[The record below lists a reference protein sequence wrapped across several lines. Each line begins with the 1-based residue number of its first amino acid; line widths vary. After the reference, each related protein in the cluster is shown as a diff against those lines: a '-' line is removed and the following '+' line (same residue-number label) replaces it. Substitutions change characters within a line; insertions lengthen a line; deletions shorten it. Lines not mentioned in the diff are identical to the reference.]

1 MYNHF
6 VFQRLVGS
14 SHWTERIRRRI
25 VQISHFSYPVL
36 IQGAAGAGKELLAR
50 AIHAHSCRAAGP
62 FIPFRTAQLPPEF
75 AAAQLFGQ
83 AAGVSRLA
91 RFATLGCV
99 RAAQGGTLYIEE
111 VGDLDA
117 AGQQRLLEVLKA
129 KQTTR
134 VGEELP
140 VAVDIRLVCSTSR
153 DLLQEAREGRFSL
166 ELLYRLSAI
175 SIQVASLQER
185 PEDVQVIANHLL
197 ARITFEA
204 GMPLRQLSPAAMA
217 LLQTYDWPEN
227 IDELEEV
234 LEQALFQTDRDVL
247 ELEDFPDL
255 LEAVQR
261 LVDETQTATTTESA
275 AAEPVNGFES
285 VAPSTGVSGE
295 WRSLQAVEA
304 EHIRATLRECDDN
317 LAIAAKLLGI
327 DVPQLTERM
336 NRCGV
341 RVPLPRWS
349 LPDNLS

>member
-129 KQTTR
+129 KQKTR
-134 VGEELP
+134 VGEE
-140 VAVDIRLVCSTSR
+140 
-153 DLLQEAREGRFSL
+153 
-166 ELLYRLSAI
+166 
-175 SIQVASLQER
+175 
-185 PEDVQVIANHLL
+185 
-197 ARITFEA
+197 
-204 GMPLRQLSPAAMA
+204 
-217 LLQTYDWPEN
+217 
-227 IDELEEV
+227 
-234 LEQALFQTDRDVL
+234 
-247 ELEDFPDL
+247 
-255 LEAVQR
+255 
-261 LVDETQTATTTESA
+261 
-275 AAEPVNGFES
+275 
-285 VAPSTGVSGE
+285 
-295 WRSLQAVEA
+295 
-304 EHIRATLRECDDN
+304 
-317 LAIAAKLLGI
+317 
-327 DVPQLTERM
+327 
-336 NRCGV
+336 
-341 RVPLPRWS
+341 
-349 LPDNLS
+349 